1 MSFAADLIV
10 LPMSNAQEAEAE
22 YSRILEIEAELL
34 AANKK
39 VLFYMKQCMIVAFLN
54 TSWDTLLRFSRGDR
68 HDFSFKSIQNRVD
81 ITQLLVCLKLF
92 ENIVQETSDV
102 VANLEVYHF
111 LLSLMTILDIYDLY
125 IMYVSTPG
133 FL

>member
-22 YSRILEIEAELL
+22 YSHILEIEAELL

-54 TSWDTLLRFSRGDR
+54 TSWDTLLRFSRGAR
-68 HDFSFKSIQNRVD
+68 YDFSFSSPYK
-81 ITQLLVCLKLF
+81 T
-92 ENIVQETSDV
+92 
-102 VANLEVYHF
+102 
-111 LLSLMTILDIYDLY
+111 
-125 IMYVSTPG
+125 G
-133 FL
+133 